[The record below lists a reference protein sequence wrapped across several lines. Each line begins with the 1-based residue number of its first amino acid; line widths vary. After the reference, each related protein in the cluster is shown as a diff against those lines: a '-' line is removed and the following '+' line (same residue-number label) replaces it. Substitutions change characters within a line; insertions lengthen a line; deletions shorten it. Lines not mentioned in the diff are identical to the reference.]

1 MISQSMFL
9 PRSSSWGDPPDFKK
23 RSGKTTAESIPEIKS
38 RVDLK
43 KKKKKDFFFYHSRS
57 TPIKHC
63 LIGLSRTKTK
73 IHNNLSVQELN
84 KLVAERW
91 VGRCLPLRLINSLSS
106 SFRIKIKLVPTAD
119 KKDSLQLSQLLEKNK
134 DSLRLALA
142 SLDHIVQKCK
152 RNVWMQCSFQPL
164 SHFID
169 I

>member
-9 PRSSSWGDPPDFKK
+9 PRSSSWGDLPDFKK
-23 RSGKTTAESIPEIKS
+23 RSGKTTVESIPEIKS
-38 RVDLK
+38 QMDL
-43 KKKKKDFFFYHSRS
+43 KKKKDFFFYHPRS

-63 LIGLSRTKTK
+63 LIGLSQTKTK

-84 KLVAERW
+84 KLVVERW

-119 KKDSLQLSQLLEKNK
+119 KKDLLQLSQLLEKNK
-134 DSLRLALA
+134 DSLHLALA
-142 SLDHIVQKCK
+142 SLDHILQKHK

-164 SHFID
+164 SHFVD